1 MPDGA
6 TCSNNQILKRTG
18 ANDWDCAADAS
29 GSVSS
34 NSLDFD
40 EFVASMSLDT
50 FTDVTFGTQ
59 QYSFNLNSTGDFV
72 IEDNG
77 AIHTIFTDTGN
88 VGIGTR
94 TPQAEL
100 QINSSGTSSLYLS
113 QDSVAHGMT
122 SIAPANTFGVF
133 QNNSLTDGILDIIGI
148 SDANNEA
155 LRLNG
160 VIGNTNPT
168 DTTCAVCIIGS
179 KENGGTGNQALGS
192 LETVFGV
199 SNYIST
205 RLFSIL
211 GRGFT
216 GVLTNT
222 PTTVFE
228 VQGTASASY
237 FLTGNTLQVGGF
249 SSAAYSRFGTDVTTN
264 SNYIST
270 TNDVLV
276 SGDLQVIGTGSF
288 NYASTSLGYFG
299 GGLTDCDGGTSKLLW
314 SDTGL
319 FSCGTDDDVPESGDF
334 TNLTGGLAIDNTAGT
349 LDFDSTEFTGN
360 RNWSDGTSDSTFTW
374 TFDLNAGTDIGIN
387 FGDNRLLISQ
397 NVSTSSN
404 FEAVGYASASK
415 TFGSGLTDCDD
426 PGQTLAWTASGSS
439 NGKFSCQS
447 RAGYTLEFNHANTT
461 PLTDNTNLYFGNT
474 ILAATTAN
482 NVFFVNVPKAGVVT
496 GAACQELATPGT
508 SEAGILAIQVAG
520 TPAGT
525 ISAAVDLSASG
536 NEYTN
541 FAMYI
546 PVNQGD
552 NLSILFDP
560 PTWATNPSNLNINCV
575 VYIEND

>member
-1 MPDGA
+1 MKSLKIALYSLVIALSATWGYLAFKSPPKAQLEANNNDLIGNSAFTAPSFFKISSSSLTLITSTRDFYIGGGTASSSSNVVFTVDPINDIVSVPSTASFDFYGEIRPDGL
-6 TCSNNQILKRTG
+6 TCSNGQILKRTG

-40 EFVASMSLDT
+40 EFVDSMTLDA
-50 FTDVTFGTQ
+50 D
-59 QYSFNLNSTGDFV
+59 L
-72 IEDNG
+72 
-77 AIHTIFTDTGN
+77 TINTPSSRKI
-88 VGIGTR
+88 GIG
-94 TPQAEL
+94 A
-100 QINSSGTSSLYLS
+100 
-113 QDSVAHGMT
+113 
-122 SIAPANTFGVF
+122 AP
-133 QNNSLTDGILDIIGI
+133 
-148 SDANNEA
+148 
-155 LRLNG
+155 
-160 VIGNTNPT
+160 
-168 DTTCAVCIIGS
+168 
-179 KENGGTGNQALGS
+179 
-192 LETVFGV
+192 
-199 SNYIST
+199 ST
-205 RLFSIL
+205 K
-211 GRGFT
+211 
-216 GVLTNT
+216 
-222 PTTVFE
+222 FE